1 MAFGIP
7 LGGEIRKLGRLTHP
21 AAQHRAAF
29 AAADAVPI
37 FGPCLPADDREGKWT
52 LAAVPVQPFIV
63 TSPVDC
69 AKGTV
74 LHVSMSP
81 PVPTAMQRRH
91 TNKRDN
97 IIPSL
102 QYHPIATLGLP
113 SR

>member
-7 LGGEIRKLGRLTHP
+7 PGGEIRKLGRLTHP
-21 AAQHRAAF
+21 AAQHWAAF
-29 AAADAVPI
+29 AAANAV

-52 LAAVPVQPFIV
+52 LAALLVQPFIV
-63 TSPVDC
+63 TSPVNC

-81 PVPTAMQRRH
+81 PAPTAMQRRH

-97 IIPSL
+97 VIPSP
-102 QYHPIATLGLP
+102 QHHPIAT
-113 SR
+113 